1 LKLPRPFFRLPI
13 RFDAE
18 RLAAEVE
25 ALPAGAWSRHPQE
38 HAGNTAARLITVGGG
53 DNDAVSGEM
62 KPTAALAACPYAQ
75 QVLAAFNTV
84 WSRSRFMRIEG
95 GASVPQHSD
104 MNYHWFHR
112 VRVHVPVITRPE
124 VRFHCAGES
133 VHMAAG
139 EAWIFDNWREH
150 RVENGSPAARVHL
163 VADTSGTSTF
173 WRLLGKAES
182 KNFGPVHPGARLV
195 PYDPSAKPVILTERF
210 NTARL
215 MPPAEVE
222 QLTFDLL
229 HDLAPAEARP
239 ESAAAPGQLAAV
251 MAEFCHDWRSLWS
264 LFGDAPDGRGQF
276 VSLLAATRKRV
287 ADLPPVRVAS
297 TGYSAQAVLNARI
310 LAHVFGDGGGPRREA
325 AEFNAGAIPAPARAA
340 RRPAP
345 VAPPPPVDEPT
356 LSNLPTVEVPQVE
369 LPTVEV
375 PRISTVVLE
384 PEPQPVADTEPV
396 AEPEPEP
403 WRPPVLERPVVILSA
418 PRAGSTLL
426 FETLAQAA
434 GVFTIGGESHQLIES
449 IAALRPGRGVVNSNR
464 LTRRDATTAIVAE
477 LRQRFA
483 SRIADRDKQPP
494 GSGERVR
501 LVEKTPK
508 NALRV
513 PFLAEVFPDAQFIFL
528 HREPRANLSSMMQA
542 WRAKGW
548 VTYRGLP
555 GWPGPWSL
563 LLPPGYER
571 LQGKP
576 LEEIVAFQWRVANET
591 ILDDLE
597 AIPRERWMSVRYEA
611 LVANPRATVEKL
623 LGFMGLAM
631 DDRLAEYLAKP
642 LPPSRHT
649 QTAPDPDKWKQ
660 NEKEIGRVMPQL
672 EAIARR
678 LAAEAG

>member
-1 LKLPRPFFRLPI
+1 LKLPRPFFRLPV
-13 RFDAE
+13 RFDAA

-62 KPTAALAACPYAQ
+62 KPTAAFAACPYAQ
-75 QVLAAFNTV
+75 QVLASFSTV

-133 VHMAAG
+133 VHMGPG

-150 RVENGSPAARVHL
+150 RVENPTPDARVHL
-163 VADTSGTSTF
+163 VADTSGTSAF
-173 WRLLGKAES
+173 WRLLAKAES
-182 KNFGPVHPGARLV
+182 KNFGPSLPGARLI
-195 PYDPSAKPVILTERF
+195 PYDPAARPQILTERY

-215 MPPAEVE
+215 MPAAEVE

-229 HDLAPAEARP
+229 HDLAPAEAKP
-239 ESAAAPGQLAAV
+239 ESAAAPGQLAAI

-276 VSLLAATRKRV
+276 EQLLAATRRRI
-287 ADLPPVRVAS
+287 AQLPPVRVAS

-310 LAHVFGDGGGPRREA
+310 LAHLFGDGGAGRREA
-325 AEFNAGAIPAPARAA
+325 AEFNASAQPAAARAPKPAPPPAPA
-340 RRPAP
+340 
-345 VAPPPPVDEPT
+345 VDEPT
-356 LSNLPTVEVPQVE
+356 LSDLPTVEVPRVE
-369 LPTVEV
+369 MPTVEV

-396 AEPEPEP
+396 VEPEPEP
-403 WRPPVLERPVVILSA
+403 WKPPVLERPVVILSA

-449 IAALRPGRGVVNSNR
+449 IAALRPGRGIVSSNR
-464 LTRRDATTAIVAE
+464 LTRRDATTAIVTE

-494 GSGERVR
+494 GSGASVR
-501 LVEKTPK
+501 LLEKTPK

-513 PFLAEVFPDAQFIFL
+513 PFLLEVFPDAQFIFL
-528 HREPRANLSSMMQA
+528 TREPRANLSSMMQA

-576 LEEIVAFQWRVANET
+576 LEEIVAYQWRVANET
-591 ILDDLE
+591 ILDDLD
-597 AIPRERWMSVRYEA
+597 AVPRERWTSVRYED
-611 LVANPRATVEKL
+611 LVGNPRATVEKL

-649 QTAPDPDKWKQ
+649 QSAPDPEKWRQ
-660 NEKEIGRVMPQL
+660 NEKEIERVMPQL

-678 LAAEAG
+678 LAG